1 MRFLLFD
8 RVVLVEPRKR
18 LTAVKLFNLM
28 DGSSGNHYPR
38 RPVLPASLVVEAL
51 AQVGGMLNLL
61 NHDFAVDMVLMMV
74 EGARMPHQ
82 AQQGDVL
89 TLEVTMLYDHTYGAT
104 MTGTA
109 RVGELT
115 VATVDR
121 IFYAHEQVTSE
132 EVVER
137 NRRRYQYQSGALAVP
152 HGGES

>member
-8 RVVLVEPRKR
+8 RVVVVEPRKR

-28 DGSSGNHYPR
+28 DGSSGDHYPYQ
-38 RPVLPASLVVEAL
+38 PVLPASLVVEAL

-82 AQQGDVL
+82 ARQGDLL

-104 MTGTA
+104 MSGVA
-109 RVGELT
+109 RAGELT
-115 VATVDR
+115 IATVER
-121 IFYAHEQVTSE
+121 IFFAHELVTAESII
-132 EVVER
+132 ER
-137 NRRRYQYQSGALAVP
+137 NRTRFAYQSGTTAVRQGNKP
-152 HGGES
+152 